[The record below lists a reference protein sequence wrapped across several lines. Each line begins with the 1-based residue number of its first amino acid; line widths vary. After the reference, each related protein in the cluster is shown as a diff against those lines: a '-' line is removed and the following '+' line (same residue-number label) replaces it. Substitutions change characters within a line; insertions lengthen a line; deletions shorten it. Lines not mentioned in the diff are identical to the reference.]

1 MERGMSEEEAIIE
14 EEVTPVAAEEGD
26 ETEEV
31 IDLNAALLEA
41 MVKRTE
47 ILERFAKGEV
57 NEVEAGNLL
66 ETVKVPSL
74 ERRRRRKR

>member
-1 MERGMSEEEAIIE
+1 MSEEEAIIE
-14 EEVTPVAAEEGD
+14 EEATPATAEEGD
-26 ETEEV
+26 ETEEI

-66 ETVKVPSL
+66 EAVKVPSL
-74 ERRRRRKR
+74 ERKRRRKR